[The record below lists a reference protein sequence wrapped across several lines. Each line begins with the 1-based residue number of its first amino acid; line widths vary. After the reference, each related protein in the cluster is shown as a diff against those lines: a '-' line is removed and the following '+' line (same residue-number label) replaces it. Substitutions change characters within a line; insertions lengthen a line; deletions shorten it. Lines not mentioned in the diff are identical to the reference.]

1 VIAAWTGHPHLRVIG
16 NTEKFDTKLH
26 HVLTEISKV
35 LGAPA
40 PIESERKYIVEV
52 TGEIPGYI
60 ESEITQT
67 YLLADPGSEVRLRKR
82 GWQGSY
88 EYFQTA
94 KKQVSETEMIETERH
109 ITPHQ
114 YYMLMQQVD
123 PERRPIKKIRKNFVW
138 EGQYF
143 ELDTYIEPAI
153 GLNILEIE
161 GVTDHASIHFPPFL
175 KILEDITGN
184 TDYYN
189 YTLAK
194 K

>member
-1 VIAAWTGHPHLRVIG
+1 
-16 NTEKFDTKLH
+16 
-26 HVLTEISKV
+26 
-35 LGAPA
+35 
-40 PIESERKYIVEV
+40 
-52 TGEIPGYI
+52 
-60 ESEITQT
+60 
-67 YLLADPGSEVRLRKR
+67 
-82 GWQGSY
+82 
-88 EYFQTA
+88 
-94 KKQVSETEMIETERH
+94 
-109 ITPHQ
+109 
-114 YYMLMQQVD
+114 MLMQQVD